1 MLVAKL
7 LLTLVVILIVTWVF
21 GLFGPGPLI
30 PGLGP
35 MFDQLPALLV
45 GFCLVLTIP
54 LLVRKLMLRGKG
66 ESAAICRTT
75 PEEILRERYASG
87 EVNREEFYRIAE
99 ELRSRSPQ
107 GF

>member
-35 MFDQLPALLV
+35 MFDQLPALLL
-45 GFCLVLTIP
+45 GFCLVLAIA
-54 LLVRKLMLRGKG
+54 LLVRKLMPRGKS
-66 ESAAICRTT
+66 ESAAIRRTT
-75 PEEILRERYASG
+75 PEEIFESVMRVGR
-87 EVNREEFYRIAE
+87 
-99 ELRSRSPQ
+99 
-107 GF
+107 